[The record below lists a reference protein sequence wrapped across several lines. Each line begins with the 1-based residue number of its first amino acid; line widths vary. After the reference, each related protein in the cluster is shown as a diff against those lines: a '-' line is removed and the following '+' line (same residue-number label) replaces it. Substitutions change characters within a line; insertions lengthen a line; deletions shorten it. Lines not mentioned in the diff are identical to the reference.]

1 MLNQFTTRPV
11 LSVSMLFLFLCL
23 AYLLIRALPALARQ
37 VRQLYRSESSTRGDR
52 SARRERKARNTTA
65 EVRMPRDAKYALW
78 ASVLLALVVLIL
90 TPKTPDA
97 ELIHEEVVTVE
108 VVAVDPPK
116 NVYVDLKEV
125 ESGTTHSRIYLS
137 RYFNSWERKLAVG
150 RRLQVKKQTWLRLDN
165 QQHFVQ
171 WPDLR
176 EKLEG

>member
-23 AYLLIRALPALARQ
+23 VYLVIRALPTLARQ
-37 VRQLYRSESSTRGDR
+37 VRQLYRIESSTRVGR
-52 SARRERKARNTTA
+52 RGRRERNAPNA
-65 EVRMPRDAKYALW
+65 SEVRMPRDAKYALW
-78 ASVLLALVVLIL
+78 ASVLLALVALIL
-90 TPKTPDA
+90 TPKKPDA
-97 ELIHEEVVTVE
+97 ELLHEEVVEVE

-125 ESGTTHSRIYLS
+125 GSGTTHSRIYLS
-137 RYFNSWERKLAVG
+137 RHFNSWERKLAVG
-150 RRLQVKKQTWLRLDN
+150 RRLTVKKQTWLRLDN